1 MHEESIGMMR
11 LLGSLT
17 AIIIFIA
24 AAVVFV
30 QTRRQPDVP
39 RTARV
44 VSLALIAMAGGIL
57 WRLWITPAP
66 APPPPRPISKEEA
79 EARFHDSQTA
89 LPTDTPAV
97 IVQKMG
103 CFVCHKIPTIPNA
116 NVGTNGPVLMLKT
129 TARLRLASPEY
140 QARLKA
146 GLAHAT
152 TPLEYVV
159 ESIVDPAAFIV
170 PGYDKTVNPTVI
182 PMYPQYKERFT
193 PEALQFFALFLLQL
207 DEPMAREEGLLGPSP
222 HPVPPLPPIQSKAG
236 P

>member
-1 MHEESIGMMR
+1 MYEDNLGMMR

-17 AIIIFIA
+17 AIIILIT

-30 QTRRQPDVP
+30 QPRLQPEVP

-44 VSLALIAMAGGIL
+44 VSLLLIVMAGGIL
-57 WRLWITPAP
+57 WRLWLTPAP
-66 APPPPRPISKEEA
+66 APLSPPPISKEEA

-103 CFVCHKIPTIPNA
+103 CFVCHKIPAIPNA
-116 NVGTNGPVLMLKT
+116 NVGANGPVLMLKT
-129 TARLRLASPEY
+129 TAQLRLASPAY
-140 QARLKA
+140 QARFKA

-159 ESIVDPAAFIV
+159 ESIVDPSAFIV
-170 PGYDKTVNPTVI
+170 PGYDKAENPTVI
-182 PMYPQYKERFT
+182 PMYPHYKERFT

-207 DEPMAREEGLLGPSP
+207 DEPMAREEGLLGPP
-222 HPVPPLPPIQSKAG
+222 PNPVPPLPSTARP
-236 P
+236 

>member
-1 MHEESIGMMR
+1 MHEDSIGMMR

-17 AIIIFIA
+17 AIIILIA

-44 VSLALIAMAGGIL
+44 VSLILIVMAGGIL

-66 APPPPRPISKEEA
+66 APLPPPPISKEEA
-79 EARFHDSQTA
+79 DTRFHDSQTA

-140 QARLKA
+140 QARLRA

-159 ESIVDPAAFIV
+159 ESIVDPSAYIV
-170 PGYDKTVNPTVI
+170 PGYDKAQNPTVI

-207 DEPMAREEGLLGPSP
+207 DEPMAREEGLLGPP
-222 HPVPPLPPIQSKAG
+222 PNPVPPSPSTAG